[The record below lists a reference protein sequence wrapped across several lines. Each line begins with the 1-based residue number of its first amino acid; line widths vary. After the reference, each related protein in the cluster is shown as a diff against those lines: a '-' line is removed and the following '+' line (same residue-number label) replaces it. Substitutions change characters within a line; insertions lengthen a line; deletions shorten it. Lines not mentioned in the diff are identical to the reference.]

1 MSSMVW
7 EPLPDGQYV
16 AEESPTWPTVI
27 DIEGDGVDVSCL
39 GFRLRPSYR
48 LCRQVPA
55 TDAPVALPDGVR
67 EALDTVLT
75 NCEVD
80 MEMEAFDGDY
90 AVQMAAAIK
99 LLRRLMDEETTADA
113 PPVG

>member
-1 MSSMVW
+1 MNKYVEITYPRG
-7 EPLPDGQYV
+7 EPT
-16 AEESPTWPTVI
+16 A
-27 DIEGDGVDVSCL
+27 
-39 GFRLRPSYR
+39 
-48 LCRQVPA
+48 A
-55 TDAPVALPDGVR
+55 KVR
-67 EALDTVLT
+67 EFKDGDNNVQWVVGHANTVNILRTQYECVIVPLVAMTPELIDALDTVLT